1 MEKAGEHKVK
11 GQLIGQRDIQVS
23 LDMDIA
29 GESICV
35 LSQRWMEQIAAI
47 S

>member
-1 MEKAGEHKVK
+1 MK
-11 GQLIGQRDIQVS
+11 GQLICRRDIQVS
-23 LDMDIA
+23 LDMDTA

-35 LSQRWMEQIAAI
+35 LSQGGTEQIAAI